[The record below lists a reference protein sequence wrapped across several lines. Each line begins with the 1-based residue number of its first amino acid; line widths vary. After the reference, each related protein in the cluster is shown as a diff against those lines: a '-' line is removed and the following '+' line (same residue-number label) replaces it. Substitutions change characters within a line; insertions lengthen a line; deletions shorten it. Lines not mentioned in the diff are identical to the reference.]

1 MKSFDESISYEEKQE
16 HYYNYSYYNL
26 NQNNDQNFYEQF
38 LPIFNEQKLS
48 KEDDENY
55 DKIYFKQEYSQN
67 QQENIQLEKTKEID
81 NKKTKPTT
89 ITTSVKKIKEEKKEF
104 IMNKSIKDDVKTMLE
119 EFIKKKRG
127 RKNKDMGDIIN
138 GENIHSKNKE
148 DNKMRKIRTHL
159 IRYIVLLLNDSLK
172 DKSYKFHK
180 IDKLVLENL
189 KIEYN
194 LKLNQRTLLDI
205 FSKEKIC
212 ERYKNYSNE
221 YLIKKLL
228 KEQIEKDTLNLLKLK
243 FIEMINIIKKEY
255 LDEFLDTIKQKENE
269 RKNSNIEEYME
280 SLREIFLRYED
291 WFKNKKGRNREKKL
305 SKKKLFIV

>member
-1 MKSFDESISYEEKQE
+1 
-16 HYYNYSYYNL
+16 
-26 NQNNDQNFYEQF
+26 
-38 LPIFNEQKLS
+38 
-48 KEDDENY
+48 
-55 DKIYFKQEYSQN
+55 
-67 QQENIQLEKTKEID
+67 
-81 NKKTKPTT
+81 
-89 ITTSVKKIKEEKKEF
+89 
-104 IMNKSIKDDVKTMLE
+104 MNKSIKDDNKAIPEKFL
-119 EFIKKKRG
+119 KKKRG

-180 IDKLVLENL
+180 INKLVLENL

-194 LKLNQRTLLDI
+194 LKLNQRTLLDL
-205 FSKEKIC
+205 FSNEKIC
-212 ERYKNYSNE
+212 ERYKNFSNE

-228 KEQIEKDTLNLLKLK
+228 KEQKEKDTLNLLELK
-243 FIEMINIIKKEY
+243 FIEIINIIKKEY

>member
-48 KEDDENY
+48 QEDDENY

>member
-1 MKSFDESISYEEKQE
+1 MISFDESISYEEKQE
-16 HYYNYSYYNL
+16 HYLNYSYYNL

-38 LPIFNEQKLS
+38 LPIFNEQQLS
-48 KEDDENY
+48 QEDDENY
-55 DKIYFKQEYSQN
+55 DKIYFKQDDSQN
-67 QQENIQLEKTKEID
+67 QQENIQSEKTKEID

-89 ITTSVKKIKEEKKEF
+89 ITTPVKKIKEEKKEF
-104 IMNKSIKDDVKTMLE
+104 ILNKSIKDDNKAIPE
-119 EFIKKKRG
+119 EFLKKKRG

>member
-1 MKSFDESISYEEKQE
+1 MISFDESISYEEKQE

-48 KEDDENY
+48 QEDDENY

-159 IRYIVLLLNDSLK
+159 IRYIVILLNDSLK

-180 IDKLVLENL
+180 INKLVLENL
-189 KIEYN
+189 K
-194 LKLNQRTLLDI
+194 
-205 FSKEKIC
+205 
-212 ERYKNYSNE
+212 
-221 YLIKKLL
+221 
-228 KEQIEKDTLNLLKLK
+228 
-243 FIEMINIIKKEY
+243 
-255 LDEFLDTIKQKENE
+255 
-269 RKNSNIEEYME
+269 
-280 SLREIFLRYED
+280 
-291 WFKNKKGRNREKKL
+291 NR
-305 SKKKLFIV
+305 I

>member
-16 HYYNYSYYNL
+16 HYLNYSYYNL

-38 LPIFNEQKLS
+38 LPIFNEQQLS
-48 KEDDENY
+48 QEDDENY
-55 DKIYFKQEYSQN
+55 DKIYFKQDDSQN

-89 ITTSVKKIKEEKKEF
+89 ITTPVKKIKEEKKEF
-104 IMNKSIKDDVKTMLE
+104 ILNKSIKDDNKAIPE
-119 EFIKKKRG
+119 EFLKKKRG

-159 IRYIVLLLNDSLK
+159 IRYIVILLNDSLK

-180 IDKLVLENL
+180 INKLVLENL

>member
-48 KEDDENY
+48 QEDDENY

-159 IRYIVLLLNDSLK
+159 IRYIVILLNDSLK

>member
-16 HYYNYSYYNL
+16 HYLNYSYYNL

-48 KEDDENY
+48 QEDDENY

-205 FSKEKIC
+205 FSKEKIS